1 MRISELLS
9 SDFLDYYQVRKGRIT
24 VVSQL
29 VRCNSFD
36 LDDDMSQTSFV
47 KEVGR
52 GKLTFV
58 GNEEYIEVV
67 AYDDFFKQIKKP
79 VAFVSSHKHCD
90 YLIVSDETMGNFL
103 FVELTSAL
111 GGTYN
116 LKKPIAN
123 KKSGTIAFPGGKY
136 QKVEEQLADSLDT
149 LMSVP
154 SIRQKI
160 DVYHRRICLMG
171 YKIIPYD
178 DEVKRITHPFQRYL
192 TVEMAETG
200 SNGAIVHN
208 TKIESLGFEY
218 RRISNDATFSLRKA
232 AEIQSDMV
240 DMND

>member
-123 KKSGTIAFPGGKY
+123 KKSGAIAFPGGKY

-240 DMND
+240 GMND

>member
-9 SDFLDYYQVRKGRIT
+9 SDFLDFYQVRRGRIT

-47 KEVGR
+47 KEVGQ

-58 GNEEYIEVV
+58 GNKEYIEVV

-90 YLIVSDETMGNFL
+90 YLIVSDETMENFL

-123 KKSGTIAFPGGKY
+123 KKTGAIAFPGGKY

-149 LMSVP
+149 LMAVP
-154 SIRQKI
+154 NIRGKI
-160 DVYHRRICLMG
+160 DGYQRRICLMG

-178 DEVKRITHPFQRYL
+178 EDAKRITHPFQRYL
-192 TVEMAETG
+192 TIEMAETG

-218 RRISNDATFSLRKA
+218 RRISNDATFSL
-232 AEIQSDMV
+232 
-240 DMND
+240 

>member
-9 SDFLDYYQVRKGRIT
+9 SDFLDFYQVRRGRIT

-29 VRCNSFD
+29 IRRDTFD
-36 LDDDMSQTSFV
+36 IDDDMSQTSFI
-47 KEVGR
+47 KEVGQ

-58 GNEEYIEVV
+58 GNKEYIEVV

-79 VAFVSSHKHCD
+79 RAFVSGHKHCD
-90 YLIVSDETMGNFL
+90 YLIVSDETMENFL

-116 LKKPIAN
+116 LKKPILN
-123 KKSGTIAFPGGKY
+123 KETGAIVFPGGKY

-149 LMSVP
+149 LMAVP
-154 SIRQKI
+154 TIRGKI
-160 DVYHRRICLMG
+160 DGYHRRICLMG

-200 SNGAIVHN
+200 TNGAIVHN
-208 TKIESLGFEY
+208 TNIESLGFEY
-218 RRISNDATFSLRKA
+218 RRISNDATFSL
-232 AEIQSDMV
+232 
-240 DMND
+240 

>member
-123 KKSGTIAFPGGKY
+123 KKSGAIAFPGGKY

-149 LMSVP
+149 LMAVP
-154 SIRQKI
+154 NIRGKI
-160 DVYHRRICLMG
+160 DGYQRRICLMG

-178 DEVKRITHPFQRYL
+178 EDAKRITHPFQRYL
-192 TVEMAETG
+192 TIEMAETG

-218 RRISNDATFSLRKA
+218 RRISNDATFSL
-232 AEIQSDMV
+232 
-240 DMND
+240 